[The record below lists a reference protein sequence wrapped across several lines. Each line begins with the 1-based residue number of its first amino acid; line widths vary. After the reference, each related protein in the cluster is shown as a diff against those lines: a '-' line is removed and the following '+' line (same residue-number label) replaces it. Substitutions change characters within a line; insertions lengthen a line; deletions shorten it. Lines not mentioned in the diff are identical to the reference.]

1 METCDYV
8 WKELAPEVKEGLLA
22 LVKWKDG
29 GFSEHPCFSRNS
41 RLCRNLASFLEAKGM
56 QRGEVMVLTI
66 ESMSG
71 LFLAEGFK
79 GAYPFE
85 KDKKKKDLQHMIY
98 TNPHR
103 LEFIETCR
111 RKLA

>member
-1 METCDYV
+1 MEMGDYV

-22 LVKWKDG
+22 LVKWKDE
-29 GFSEHPCFSRNS
+29 GFTEHPCFDRRV
-41 RLCRNLASFLEAKGM
+41 RLCKNVASFLEYKGM
-56 QRGEVMVLTI
+56 RRVESMALVI
-66 ESMSG
+66 NSMSG

-79 GAYPFE
+79 KGAYPFE
-85 KDKKKKDLQHMIY
+85 KGKGDLQPMIY